1 MGYIYFFY
9 QNSMKCD
16 MLTFHLTGITSKLDY
31 LSDTGIKAIW
41 LSPIYKSPMVDFGY
55 DISDYKAID
64 PTFGSM
70 SDFDVLRK
78 KTKDSGEIFFKDI
91 FPVW

>member
-1 MGYIYFFY
+1 
-9 QNSMKCD
+9 MKCEI
-16 MLTFHLTGITSKLDY
+16 FIFSLTGITSKLDY

-55 DISDYKAID
+55 DISDYEAID

-70 SDFDVLRK
+70 ADFEVLRK
-78 KTKDSGEIFFKDI
+78 KTKDNGEIFLKDI
-91 FPVW
+91 FPM